1 MLICRPDLFLLLP
14 FQESLEGS
22 CLRKVSVAWTEHR
35 NQKQLAE
42 GDVPL
47 HITGRHWSKSGQE
60 IKAGACRQEPNEA
73 EALKEQLAGLLPMA
87 SSVSFYTTQYQP
99 PAQVWHSPWLNGPS
113 HTNH

>member
-60 IKAGACRQEPNEA
+60 PAGRNRMKQR
-73 EALKEQLAGLLPMA
+73 L
-87 SSVSFYTTQYQP
+87 
-99 PAQVWHSPWLNGPS
+99 
-113 HTNH
+113 